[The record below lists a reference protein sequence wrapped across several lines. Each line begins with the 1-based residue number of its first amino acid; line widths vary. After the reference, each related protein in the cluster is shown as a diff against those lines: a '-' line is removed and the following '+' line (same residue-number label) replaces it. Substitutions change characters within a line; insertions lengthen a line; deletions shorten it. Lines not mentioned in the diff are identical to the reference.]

1 MFAVPVNVKMN
12 NYQKKAREEILDI
25 ITVRCKD
32 CHRIMDRM
40 KTANCD
46 ACTAFYCVYC
56 DRSVEFLS
64 VTTEPI

>member
-32 CHRIMDRM
+32 CHRIMDQM
-40 KTANCD
+40 KTA
-46 ACTAFYCVYC
+46 TAFWCVYC
-56 DRSVEFLS
+56 DRSIEFLS